1 MSKHLSLEKIALQ
14 VRRTKIVATLGP
26 ASNSSTKLD
35 ALLRAGVNVVRLN
48 MSHGDYQ
55 SHRRLLEKI
64 RTAAKKAQQHV
75 AIIMDL
81 CGPKIRVGEFPEGN
95 IQLYRGK
102 KVTVTC
108 RKLMGDQTTIPSQY
122 SNLYKDVSKADRI
135 LLDDG
140 NLELKVLGVT
150 GKEILCRVVYGGVLK
165 DHKGMNLP
173 DSNISAPSFTNK
185 DKRDA
190 LFAMESDV
198 DFVALSFVRS
208 GKDVKRLS
216 RYMKQHGHGIP
227 IISKI
232 EKPEAITNID
242 DILDCSYGIMIA
254 RGDLGIELP
263 AERVPLIQQ
272 DLIQLARGK
281 HVPVIVATQMLESMI
296 THSRPTRAEVGDV
309 ANAALLG
316 ADAVMLSGE
325 TASGQHPVAAVQ
337 IMNRVLREIERKQW
351 KQGQFISGTGYTS
364 NKKRHSIREAV
375 AHASVELAR
384 DLALQAIVVPTLS
397 GTTARIVSAHR
408 TMAPMIGVCTD
419 IVTCRRLSLHWG
431 IIPVYLSQSQTQDWR
446 QLCHQI
452 SEQCDAVKP
461 GHAVLIVADFNDE
474 PMLNA
479 PVLKILQL

>member
-14 VRRTKIVATLGP
+14 SRRTKIVATLGP

-35 ALLRAGVNVVRLN
+35 ALLKAGVNVVRLN
-48 MSHGDYQ
+48 MSHGDHQ

-81 CGPKIRVGEFPEGN
+81 CGPKIRVGEFPGGN
-95 IQLYRGK
+95 IQLHRGK
-102 KVTVTC
+102 KITVTC
-108 RKLMGDQTTIPSQY
+108 RKLMGDNTTIPSQY
-122 SNLYKDVSKADRI
+122 LNLYKDVSKADRI

-150 GKEILCRVVYGGVLK
+150 GKDILCRVVYGGILK

-190 LFAMESDV
+190 LFAMENGV
-198 DFVALSFVRS
+198 DFIALSFVRS

-216 RYMKQHGHGIP
+216 RYMKQHGHDIP

-242 DILDCSYGIMIA
+242 EILDCSYGIMIA

-272 DLIQLARGK
+272 DLIQLARSK

-337 IMNRVLREIERKQW
+337 IMNRILREIERKQW
-351 KQGQFISGTGYTS
+351 KQGRFTSGTGYTS
-364 NKKRHSIREAV
+364 NKKRHSIREAI

-384 DLALQAIVVPTLS
+384 DLKLQSIVIPTLS
-397 GTTARIVSAHR
+397 GTTARIIAAHR
-408 TMAPMIGVCTD
+408 TTAPMIGVCGN
-419 IVTCRRLSLHWG
+419 IVVCRRLSLHWG
-431 IIPVYLSQSQTQDWR
+431 IIPVHLAQSETQDWR
-446 QLCHQI
+446 HLCSLI
-452 SEQCDAVKP
+452 GERSDAVKP
-461 GHAVLIVADFNDE
+461 GYSVLIVAGFNDDPTVSE
-474 PMLNA
+474 
-479 PVLKILQL
+479 PVLKIVHV